1 MERKGTPLPFQK
13 LLCTRWLVRGKVI
26 YNILLNWEEL
36 KAYFAVTVPRADASC
51 LYKAREALGMLE
63 DPVNLL
69 YFHYVSP
76 IVTEFERVHSLFQT
90 TDADP
95 KELVSEHHKSLQ
107 DRILDRN
114 GKPLPLNMVDYGA
127 KFMHELYTFINQR
140 NHSAEAVGKYP
151 LLNKATVDNDTP
163 LPGYLFEEIISILL
177 EIVRILQHVCSRGH
191 RGVRVYLRGKDGELR
206 RVTAS
211 GGPPDPVLANTPQLF
226 LSSAIQELLT
236 LLFDP
241 RTMKEDEIWMA
252 GKENGEE
259 TTKSSQQSSFSQGYG
274 SQASKGKYEGFGSS
288 PINQGDNLVNQ
299 VRGIVERVMSPSG
312 DTKKLGLDFLQ
323 GEKGDY
329 QPLSLPSIGSS
340 VPCLPQ
346 SSSHLHIPVL
356 STSHPTKYK
365 AHRAGRAGGGW
376 ESDEDAQEASTS
388 PLNSEIDL
396 PIGLADH
403 HPSEEQVAGVIEEEF
418 LNCVV
423 DPKITWPLDHDR
435 LVELCQKCTVFDIT
449 LLLGKIDEKVAVLI
463 NSLHYLE
470 VSQAAVSQDGPD
482 GSQVTID
489 SEDKLELNFSST
501 KILTDNVTLPTT
513 LTIVPIS
520 PMNSTSSLKLSMN
533 VGPPWPDGCF
543 DKLGRDNIDTNF
555 WAIGDYN
562 TQNGYL
568 QALFRDVP
576 VKRKRTEAEVCCRQE
591 EDGGS

>member
-1 MERKGTPLPFQK
+1 MTLHYLGTSLKRSSSHHSPGHRQLLVDFLLTRLQSVSWPGKQK
-13 LLCTRWLVRGKVI
+13 
-26 YNILLNWEEL
+26 
-36 KAYFAVTVPRADASC
+36 
-51 LYKAREALGMLE
+51 
-63 DPVNLL
+63 
-69 YFHYVSP
+69 
-76 IVTEFERVHSLFQT
+76 
-90 TDADP
+90 
-95 KELVSEHHKSLQ
+95 
-107 DRILDRN
+107 
-114 GKPLPLNMVDYGA
+114 
-127 KFMHELYTFINQR
+127 
-140 NHSAEAVGKYP
+140 
-151 LLNKATVDNDTP
+151 
-163 LPGYLFEEIISILL
+163 
-177 EIVRILQHVCSRGH
+177 IVRILQHVCSRGH

-501 KILTDNVTLPTT
+501 KILTDNVTLPTSNLSFATTRLLILLLLVEFGIHYDILPPNLVNNLFGKT
-513 LTIVPIS
+513 LQNLHENCSLQSIVR
-520 PMNSTSSLKLSMN
+520 TKAKKLSLIT
-533 VGPPWPDGCF
+533 CKF
-543 DKLGRDNIDTNF
+543 I
-555 WAIGDYN
+555 
-562 TQNGYL
+562 
-568 QALFRDVP
+568 
-576 VKRKRTEAEVCCRQE
+576 
-591 EDGGS
+591 